1 MNKLTIAGH
10 LGSDPET
17 RHTTG
22 GQKVTSF
29 NVAVNVRRQA
39 KDETI
44 WYRIT
49 VWGDRFDKMIAYLKK
64 GSGVIVTG
72 DLYPSIWQ
80 DKSRGDQARLNL
92 ELTADSIQFS
102 PFGRTGGD
110 KEGQPAG
117 AAQGARQG
125 YSQGSSY
132 ASNPVASSNNA
143 GGGFDNLDSYVEG
156 FGATYGAGDHDDS
169 KDNLPF

>member
-10 LGSDPET
+10 LGSDPEV

-22 GQKVTSF
+22 GLKVTTF
-29 NVAVNVRRQA
+29 NVAVNIRKQG

-44 WYRIT
+44 WYRVTI
-49 VWGDRFDKMIAYLKK
+49 WGDRFDKMVQYLKK
-64 GSGVIVTG
+64 GSAVIVSG

-80 DKSRGDQARLNL
+80 DKTRGDQAPRLSL

-102 PFGRTGGD
+102 PFGRSATE
-110 KEGQPAG
+110 KEGQTAG
-117 AAQGARQG
+117 AAAQSGRQG
-125 YSQGSSY
+125 YSQGSSF
-132 ASNPVASSNNA
+132 ASNPVS
-143 GGGFDNLDSYVEG
+143 GGNSGSFDNLDSYVEG
-156 FGATYGAGDHDDS
+156 YGATYGAAEHDES

>member
-10 LGSDPET
+10 LGSDPEV

-29 NVAVNVRRQA
+29 NVAVNVRRQG

-49 VWGDRFDKMIAYLKK
+49 VWGDRFDKMITYLKK

-102 PFGRTGGD
+102 PFGRSGGER
-110 KEGQPAG
+110 EGQPAG
-117 AAQGARQG
+117 ATQGNRQG
-125 YSQGSSY
+125 YSQGSSH
-132 ASNPVASSNNA
+132 ATNPVASGN
-143 GGGFDNLDSYVEG
+143 FDNLDSYVEG